1 MTRIVSAARR
11 AAVVA
16 IAAAVTGAACGGDPT
31 GAPRAF
37 ERAPLEEWVVLQPFG
52 VHNRNWNG
60 YHLATDLLADAGT
73 PVYAAGGGRVLFA
86 ATGVTGYGG
95 IVLIRHSGPG
105 PLVTSLY
112 GHLSA
117 RRGLRVSA
125 GEIVAAGLVVGTV
138 ADDDETGGPWVP
150 HLHFGVHRGSPSVD
164 DDSVCGLWPYIGYT
178 RSCSGWTHE
187 QVRALWYDPATLV
200 PGAR

>member
-1 MTRIVSAARR
+1 MTRGVQRTTAMLALVAA
-11 AAVVA
+11 
-16 IAAAVTGAACGGDPT
+16 AACGGDPPS
-31 GAPRAF
+31 APRAF
-37 ERAPLEEWVVLQPFG
+37 ERAPLDKWVVLQPFG
-52 VHNRNWNG
+52 VQNDHWHG
-60 YHLATDLLADAGT
+60 YHLATDLVAEAGT
-73 PVYAAGGGRVLFA
+73 PVYAAAAGRVLFA
-86 ATGVTGYGG
+86 DTGVTGYGG

-105 PLVTSLY
+105 TPVTSLY

-117 RRGLRVSA
+117 RRGLRVSVRESVVA
-125 GEIVAAGLVVGTV
+125 GQEVGSV
-138 ADDDETGGPWVP
+138 ADDDENGGPWVP